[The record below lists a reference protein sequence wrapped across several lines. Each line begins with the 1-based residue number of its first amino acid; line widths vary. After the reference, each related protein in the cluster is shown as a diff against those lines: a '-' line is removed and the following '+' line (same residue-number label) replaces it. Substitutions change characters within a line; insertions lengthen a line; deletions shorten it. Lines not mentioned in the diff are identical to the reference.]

1 MVKRTTN
8 EFTHE
13 VIEYLGQID
22 NKEAGWNKSIA
33 RIAWGEN
40 PATLD
45 IRHMNITS
53 NRMGKGISLTD
64 EEADNVVNLLLEH
77 DYGSMEA
84 LEKALLKK
92 KKRFMINVPETIFTE
107 DNKYEIEI
115 E

>member
-1 MVKRTTN
+1 MAKKTTN

-13 VIEYLGQID
+13 VIEYLGQLD
-22 NKEAGWNKSIA
+22 DKEGWNKSVA

-40 PATLD
+40 PVTID
-45 IRHMNITS
+45 IRHMNITG
-53 NRMGKGISLTD
+53 NKMGKGISLTD
-64 EEADNVVNLLLEH
+64 EEADTVVDILLSH

-84 LEKALLKK
+84 IEQALLKK

-107 DNKYEIEI
+107 DNKLEIGI